1 MLTYVYICIR
11 HVHFIPPST
20 ALALDFAKKHHEHEP
35 FGIALI
41 QFSQ

>member
-1 MLTYVYICIR
+1 MLTYVYIYIR
-11 HVHFIPPST
+11 YIHFIPLST
-20 ALALDFAKKHHEHEP
+20 ALALDFCKKHHEHEP